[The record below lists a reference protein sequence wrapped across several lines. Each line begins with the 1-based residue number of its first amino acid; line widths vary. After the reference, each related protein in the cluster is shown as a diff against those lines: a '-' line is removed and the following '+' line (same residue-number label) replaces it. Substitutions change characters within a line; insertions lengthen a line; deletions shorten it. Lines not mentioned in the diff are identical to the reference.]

1 MSCDLY
7 AYTWNLAWKT
17 RNAEPLT
24 VGLYI
29 GLFYSFLRKA
39 ATRAKYHTMIKVQ
52 AIPFSYC
59 KTMQH

>member
-17 RNAEPLT
+17 RNAESLT

-29 GLFYSFLRKA
+29 VLFYSFLRKA
-39 ATRAKYHTMIKVQ
+39 ATRAKYHAVIKV
-52 AIPFSYC
+52 
-59 KTMQH
+59 